1 MGRKDLQFSSQSNSI
16 VLTRRCCHCFLYF
29 FHFFSSSSSSKGNL
43 DLRLA
48 MTTFF
53 SCKMSQ
59 NFTLYIFKTLFFE
72 CRIFICNHLVLVK
85 TYKSGP
91 IWTLYTEGRSHQK
104 NLSTALL
111 ATHTKALGTD
121 GVTKTDEFSEKFQEG
136 GGGYFQSK
144 NLYFSGVTTRVK
156 MIIGFS

>member
-1 MGRKDLQFSSQSNSI
+1 MAENGEKRFTIFVPIKQYCFDKALLSLFS
-16 VLTRRCCHCFLYF
+16 LFLPF
-29 FHFFSSSSSSKGNL
+29 LFQHSSSSKGNL

-121 GVTKTDEFSEKFQEG
+121 GVTKTDEFSEKFQTRG
-136 GGGYFQSK
+136 GTDRPTITQ
-144 NLYFSGVTTRVK
+144 N
-156 MIIGFS
+156 